1 MEKRTKLLSLLRE
14 NARYT
19 ADELAER
26 TGFTAAE
33 VAAEVAE
40 LERNGVI
47 RGYTAILNEDALS
60 DRPVDA
66 IDQQQAEAL
75 IEVRVTPRRDGGFD
89 QVAQRIAKF
98 PEVSDVALISGG
110 FDLLLTVQG
119 GTLQEVAGFVASKL
133 ATIDGVMST
142 STGFILKKYKESGR
156 IMEGDEDYERL
167 KICL

>member
-1 MEKRTKLLSLLRE
+1 MEKDEKLISLLKE
-14 NARYT
+14 NARYS

-26 TGFTAAE
+26 TGLSAADAAAE
-33 VAAEVAE
+33 IAE
-40 LERNGVI
+40 LERRGVI
-47 RGYTAILNEDALS
+47 RGYTVILNESALA
-60 DRPVDA
+60 DRPVK
-66 IDQQQAEAL
+66 AL

-119 GTLQEVAGFVASKL
+119 RTLQEVAGFVASKL

>member
-1 MEKRTKLLSLLRE
+1 MEKKEKLLSLLRE

-26 TGFTAAE
+26 SGLSAAE
-33 VAAEVAE
+33 VTAEVAE
-40 LERNGVI
+40 LERQGVL
-47 RGYTAILNEDALS
+47 RGYTAILNENALA
-60 DRPVDA
+60 DRPVK
-66 IDQQQAEAL
+66 AL
-75 IEVRVTPRRDGGFD
+75 IEVRVAPRRDGGFD
-89 QVAQRIAKF
+89 QVARRIAKF

-119 GTLQEVAGFVASKL
+119 RTLQEVAGFVASKL

-142 STGFILKKYKESGR
+142 STGFILRKYKESGR
-156 IMEGDEDYERL
+156 IMESDEDYERL